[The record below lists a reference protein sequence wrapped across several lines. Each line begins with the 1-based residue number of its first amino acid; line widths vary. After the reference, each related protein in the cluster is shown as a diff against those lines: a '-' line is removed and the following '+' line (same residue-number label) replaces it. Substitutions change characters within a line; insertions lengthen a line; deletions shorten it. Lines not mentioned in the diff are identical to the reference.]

1 MPLNIKSE
9 NADRLARQLAE
20 ATGETLTEAV
30 TVAIR
35 DRLARI
41 EGRRRSLG
49 LREEIERMQERITER
64 PRLDERTDEEILDY
78 DASGLPR

>member
-49 LREEIERMQERITER
+49 LREGIERMQERITER